1 MKKVLLFS
9 IFLFIPFLVNAV
21 EIKSSFIPEEIK
33 IDEYYEGISKGD
45 DEGYVIVGS
54 LANDT
59 LIKKYNY
66 NNELIW
72 SKSYSGSGIDY
83 LYDVEMI
90 SDGYIIVGYTESSDI
105 DGVSNSGKKDAYIIK
120 IDFKGELIWKK
131 TFGGVENEIF
141 YDIEVLNDGSYVAV
155 GYSSSK
161 DFENVD
167 LGEFEDGLIVRYDT
181 NGNVINTDFLTGND
195 FDVFRGISATKD
207 GGYIVV
213 GTTLSTDLE
222 FTAGR
227 MGDGI
232 IYKYNSSNQLEWLQQ
247 VGVSTAPILGDGIY
261 GAVWSK
267 NSTIGVYDVIEVED
281 GYVLVGRMQEQQS
294 SYGEGIYGANVAML
308 FASILKYD
316 LNGTYLWGRCIND
329 SLGGFY
335 DIEETNDNSY
345 LVVGNTG
352 NDYDPI
358 VVNYSSSGEVIKR
371 YDFKG
376 ESEFAQNTSI
386 EMVYNNYFAI
396 GGKYSGNSVS
406 YSDEDKDATVMKSD
420 DLNGRFDSYIF
431 EIDYVYN
438 IENVT
443 EDTNGSVEVERV
455 NGLGLARVNANN
467 GYKVNTIKVLDANNN
482 ELSVLD
488 NGDGTYSFPL
498 SEDVRVE
505 VTFMEDIVNP
515 KTFDTSFLIILI
527 SLFFGGLAAL
537 LFYLIL
543 RHDKVS
549 IEL

>member
-1 MKKVLLFS
+1 MKKVLLFI

-66 NNELIW
+66 NKELIW

-90 SDGYIIVGYTESSDI
+90 SDGYVIVGYTESSDI

-131 TFGGVENEIF
+131 TFGGILDEIF

-207 GGYIVV
+207 GGYIIV

-294 SYGEGIYGANVAML
+294 SYSEGIYGANVVML

-352 NDYDPI
+352 NDYNPI
-358 VVNYSSSGEVIKR
+358 VVNYSSSGEIIRR

-386 EMVYNNYFAI
+386 EMVYNNYFVI

>member
-1 MKKVLLFS
+1 MKKVLLFI

-66 NNELIW
+66 NKELIW

-83 LYDVEMI
+83 LYEVEMI

-131 TFGGVENEIF
+131 TFGGTLDEIF

-167 LGEFEDGLIVRYDT
+167 LGEIEDGLIVRYDT

-352 NDYDPI
+352 NDYNPI
-358 VVNYSSSGEVIKR
+358 VVNYSSSGEIIKR

-376 ESEFAQNTSI
+376 ESKFAQNTSI
-386 EMVYNNYFAI
+386 EMVYNNYFVI

-406 YSDEDKDATVMKSD
+406 YGDEDKDASVTKSD